1 MLLLCLLQV
10 LYSNFSKSIKREGLF
25 IHNKFGIDG
34 CLVCIVKLWF
44 KASGTSLSPYCGY
57 HAFVAHTVENSPLY
71 TEKRVVKLWLC
82 DESYNTIFLW
92 IMILWIMIVI
102 VFYGNKIFWWS
113 GETFRFKF
121 FFNFNFVA
129 FSLFV
134 TDYTWNLLYTHGN
147 QALLQQR
154 SRLKYF

>member
-1 MLLLCLLQV
+1 
-10 LYSNFSKSIKREGLF
+10 
-25 IHNKFGIDG
+25 
-34 CLVCIVKLWF
+34 
-44 KASGTSLSPYCGY
+44 
-57 HAFVAHTVENSPLY
+57 
-71 TEKRVVKLWLC
+71 
-82 DESYNTIFLW
+82 
-92 IMILWIMIVI
+92 MIVI

>member
-25 IHNKFGIDG
+25 IHNKSGIDG

-82 DESYNTIFLW
+82 DVYYNTIFF
-92 IMILWIMIVI
+92 M
-102 VFYGNKIFWWS
+102 N
-113 GETFRFKF
+113 
-121 FFNFNFVA
+121 ND
-129 FSLFV
+129 SLNNDCHCF
-134 TDYTWNLLYTHGN
+134 LR
-147 QALLQQR
+147 Q
-154 SRLKYF
+154 